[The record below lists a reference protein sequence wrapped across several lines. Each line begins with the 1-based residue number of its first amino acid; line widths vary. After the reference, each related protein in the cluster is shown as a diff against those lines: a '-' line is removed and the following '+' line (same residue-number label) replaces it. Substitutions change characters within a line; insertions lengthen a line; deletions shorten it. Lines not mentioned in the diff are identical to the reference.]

1 MANVLPIQTQRTVW
15 GDYRSRAVL
24 IGSLALFVT
33 AGLTFLALLP
43 SYVVLAGAESAPET
57 PLPKV
62 EGGQADVQGVL
73 RVQSLLTTVF
83 PIVTATTSP
92 TTMVREVL
100 ASRPQGVRIERISYL
115 PAGNGTIVLTGTGST
130 REAINAYRAALSE
143 NDHFGEISVPLGAL
157 VGVEGGKFTITIA
170 GISL

>member
-1 MANVLPIQTQRTVW
+1 MANVLPVNTQRRVW

-33 AGLTFLALLP
+33 AALTFLALLP
-43 SYVVLAGAESAPET
+43 SYVVLAGADSAPEAA
-57 PLPKV
+57 LPKA
-62 EGGQADVQGVL
+62 EGSQTDTQGVL
-73 RVQSLLTTVF
+73 RAQSLLTTVF

-92 TTMVREVL
+92 TDMVREVL
-100 ASRPQGVRIERISYL
+100 ASRPKGVRIERISYL
-115 PAGNGTIVLTGTGST
+115 PSGKGTVVLTGTGST
-130 REAINAYRAALSE
+130 REAINAYRSALSE
-143 NDHFGEISVPLGAL
+143 NERFGDISVPLGAL